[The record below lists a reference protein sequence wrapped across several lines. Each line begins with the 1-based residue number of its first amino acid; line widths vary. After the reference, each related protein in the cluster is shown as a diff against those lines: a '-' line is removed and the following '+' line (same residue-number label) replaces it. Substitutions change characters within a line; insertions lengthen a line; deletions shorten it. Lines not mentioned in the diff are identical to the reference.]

1 MEEFADIIAKIK
13 SMYGKDKAF
22 IPLHEP
28 KFSGNEKKYVAEC
41 IDSTFVSSV
50 GEFVN
55 DFENKIKTITGSKH
69 AVAVVNGTAA
79 LHLSLLLAGVQKD
92 DLVITQA
99 ISFVATANA
108 IKYIGAEPFFID
120 IDQDSLGLSPHSLAE
135 FLQQVK
141 LENGIPIHQPSK
153 KKVSAVVPMHTFG
166 LPVKMDEILKLCN
179 EFKIPVVEDAAE
191 SLGSKLNGKLTGTFG
206 LLGVYSFNGNKIITS
221 GGGGIIVTD
230 DDRLGKLA
238 KHMST
243 QSKIPHPWNFE
254 HDMLGFNYRCPNIN
268 AALACAQLEQLDYFI
283 SNKRQTAQEYKAFFN
298 QTNFKFIEEPKDAY
312 SNYWLNAILT
322 KDKDERDKFLQYA
335 NENGVMIRPVW
346 RMLNKLSFLS
356 SFSNVDLKNSQ
367 MIENRLVNIPSSV
380 R

>member
-79 LHLSLLLAGVQKD
+79 LHLALLLAGVQKD

-141 LENGIPIHQPSK
+141 MENGIPIHQPSK

-221 GGGGIIVTD
+221 GGGGMIVTD

-243 QSKIPHPWNFE
+243 QSKIPHPWNFD

-283 SNKRQTAQEYKAFFN
+283 SNKRQTAQEYKVFFN
-298 QTNFKFIEEPKDAY
+298 QTSFKFIEEPKDAY
-312 SNYWLNAILT
+312 SNYWLNAILM
-322 KDKDERDKFLQYA
+322 KDKEERDKFLQYA
-335 NENGVMIRPVW
+335 NENGVMTRPVW
-346 RMLNKLSFLS
+346 RMLNKLPFLS
-356 SFSNVDLKNSQ
+356 SSNDIDLKNSQ